1 MLLHDQP
8 PPRGPELVV
17 ITCGSRKLDHR
28 APAGELYTGSYHRAC
43 RRAAEALEPERLL
56 ILSSAYGLLRLDDIV
71 DPYDTAVDDP
81 DSITAAE
88 LVAQAEARGVRW
100 LDPVVVFA
108 GAGHVRLARAVW
120 PHALSPLAGIGGMG
134 KHIAYMN
141 ALSKGAA

>member
-1 MLLHDQP
+1 MLLNDP
-8 PPRGPELVV
+8 PPPWRPELVV

-28 APAGELYTGSYHRAC
+28 APAGELYTGTYHRAC

-56 ILSSAYGLLRLDDIV
+56 ILSSAYGLLRLDDII

-81 DSITAAE
+81 DSITAAQ
-88 LVAQAEARGVRW
+88 LIVQAEERGVLS

-108 GAGHVRLARAVW
+108 GARHVRLAHAVW
-120 PHALSPLAGIGGMG
+120 PHAMSPLAGIGGMG

-141 ALSKGAA
+141 ALSRGAA